1 MPLCATW
8 LRHARVKESDWIME
22 HHSSIGSLVRWG
34 LIGGAIGGVLNVV
47 LHAFAAF
54 GLGDPM
60 AGDGGM
66 GFMAFPIFL
75 SFAASVMPGAIAAL
89 VYAALERL
97 TARPT
102 ARFLQV
108 SGVFLVVSS
117 LGPLTL
123 QGTTTVT
130 VVALLA
136 MHVIAGVFI
145 MWGVVRGARP

>member
-1 MPLCATW
+1 MG
-8 LRHARVKESDWIME
+8 RHSR
-22 HHSSIGSLVRWG
+22 IGSLVRWG
-34 LIGGAIGGVLNVV
+34 LMGGAIGGGLNVV

-66 GFMAFPIFL
+66 GFMEIPIFM
-75 SFAASVMPGAIAAL
+75 SFAASVAPGAIAAL

-97 TARPT
+97 TSRPS

-108 SGVFLVVSS
+108 SGAFLVVSL
-117 LGPLTL
+117 LGPLMM
-123 QGTTTVT
+123 QGATTVT
-130 VVALLA
+130 VAVLLA
-136 MHVIAGVFI
+136 MHVIAGVPI